1 MEIIITFGINF
12 LSQVLKKYVAPKYG
26 ETGVQFT
33 VFLLA
38 CLASAGYTAYHKI
51 EGFKEFIAMAGA
63 FFIVAITFYEIAF
76 KKINAVK
83 STEQYEREI

>member
-1 MEIIITFGINF
+1 MEILITFGINF

-26 ETGVQFT
+26 ENGVQFT

-38 CLASAGYTAYHKI
+38 CLASAGYIAYQKI
-51 EGFKEFIAMAGA
+51 QGFKEFITFAGA
-63 FFIVAITFYEIAF
+63 FFIVAIAFYETIF

-83 STEQYEREI
+83 STKQYEISN